1 MGCAEIYK
9 DDLLLTTGV
18 ETAESF
24 FKRFMG
30 LMLRKSM
37 DESHGLLLTPCNA
50 VHTFSMRFAIDVV
63 YLDADGVILKIDEA
77 MKPRKIG
84 KTVKGGRSVL
94 ELNAYAARR
103 LGLNTGNKLLI
114 VKK

>member
-1 MGCAEIYK
+1 MEYAELYA
-9 DDLLLTTGV
+9 DDLLVTDKV
-18 ETAESF
+18 ETADSF
-24 FKRFMG
+24 LKRFLG
-30 LMLRKSM
+30 LMFRKSM
-37 DESHGLLLTPCNA
+37 GKNHALLITPCNA
-50 VHTFSMRFAIDVV
+50 VHTFSMKFAIDVV

-103 LGLNTGNKLLI
+103 LGLHTGNKLFI